1 MTDNKFLTKSSIDLQ
16 LKCSEARRNGQP
28 KKQSKPQTTYLA
40 FTVPIRLSSE
50 ERANAGSS
58 TVTSNFGKTE
68 QKCRDFYTFLKNV
81 KPV

>member
-1 MTDNKFLTKSSIDLQ
+1 MTDNSQSSIDLQ
-16 LKCSEARRNGQP
+16 LKCYEARRNNQQ

-50 ERANAGSS
+50 ERANAGRS

-68 QKCRDFYTFLKNV
+68 QNYREFN
-81 KPV
+81 